1 MTSEVNMET
10 AMAETIADGQRP
22 TSDMLSRGAGN
33 ALRQEYRGN
42 EAHPYLHLGPSAG
55 PKGIS
60 SAHGPSQDPDSSSEV
75 SRMTQ

>member
-1 MTSEVNMET
+1 MET

-42 EAHPYLHLGPSAG
+42 EAYPYLHLGPSAG

-75 SRMTQ
+75 SRMTR